1 MPSDADYLAEAGIDV
16 EGNPVEPQAEQAA
29 PNAETQTTQQAIEE
43 LLFEAGGRQFK
54 VPANAELSLKHA
66 GQMVRK
72 PVSSIINGWRQV
84 GDYNQKLAE
93 IDKRNKEFDSRQ
105 TELDKYAQLQKW
117 SEDNPDLFNW
127 VWSNYENR
135 DKLGLQHQLGMVGQP
150 QGTEQKPG
158 SATISPQVLE
168 VLNSMKQ
175 ELGGLREWKSSWE
188 KQQEEAQ
195 TEQDIQ
201 LIDEQIGE
209 FQKYLDSN
217 FAQAGIKLDSVDED
231 GLSLQAKIIKY
242 GIDAKLPDFDTAALK
257 YLKDTLVKTAQ
268 QQGSSNAVKNIQ
280 AQTRNGVIARSN
292 KPFSDGQELRPD
304 NVQNKGYDQLG
315 SEAKQELAE
324 LLNS

>member
-1 MPSDADYLAEAGIDV
+1 M
-16 EGNPVEPQAEQAA
+16 
-29 PNAETQTTQQAIEE
+29 
-43 LLFEAGGRQFK
+43 LFR
-54 VPANAELSLKHA
+54 S
-66 GQMVRK
+66 
-72 PVSSIINGWRQV
+72 QV

-150 QGTEQKPG
+150 QGTEQQPG